1 MARGANEGV
10 PPETVPCAPAPRRE
24 RCRSLAELETPEPLC
39 FDYLLSFL
47 DLRDFLTLSLVSH
60 SLRDILLSDLTRAAR
75 CVSGLALHCLCDSPV
90 YPPLCLAHRRPAIDT
105 ELPLSSEDKRGESCP
120 VDASAP
126 PRGCLLEQFLTDEGV
141 SGTNPG
147 NEACVPRSSPAECT
161 RTDTKTGILLET
173 DSVLSGDF
181 RQSAPQATLQHSENI
196 PDTADLRFRPVFD
209 ASEVCEHL
217 LAAPCKGV
225 NVTEV
230 LSGNVFPTDTRRR
243 PPGGFSLP
251 QEVTRRACAVPL
263 WKALVLVAKGL
274 SVLRVGAAAF
284 GAVPLAMWAHLLKGN
299 AATLREISLS
309 STLRWESRRQ
319 QQHRQRELLDLL
331 CCLDTPSSDV
341 EEALVFAASQ
351 LLPKS
356 VSPPSCPVSQPL
368 FPQTTREPRCDPARL
383 RADPEPARRMS
394 QSAAFQACRNLSR
407 PGEDIP
413 LPALKCLAIA
423 WGPCSGL
430 LQLFRRYT
438 CRQCEELQLVV
449 ADMPTAACWNE
460 DVENVLDRVG
470 SGGKL
475 RRFRFAVAPKGFVQ
489 ERSLISWLLS
499 SARDSES
506 HPSTLD
512 RPPKVLSNA
521 SWLAALEELS
531 IDTDDPWLL
540 PKAAQL
546 IAAVTRPAT
555 QPAAATSTRSP
566 RTGPSARSR
575 GRDAGASRDHGSFQP
590 WGSAGLQV
598 GPAARRDLRS
608 VSEISSDSSGESA
621 SVDGERGSPV
631 LAGNPGASKDRHK
644 RQSCGTPEDRRQER
658 GKNEGEGAE
667 ASFDGASSTTGL
679 RGFSRTELRPE
690 STERWMFAHMV
701 DGREGCSS
709 SVGDPADLQALD
721 HVQCDTGRS
730 CAFPLP
736 ESEDHL
742 SLTRS
747 GGTDGDLHT
756 EISGPSARRFPS
768 LRFCSFRCGSA
779 PASGA
784 GCFSWGSAES
794 LLTAAPPGCALRF
807 HGDIL
812 FTTCGY
818 GERRVFSSSVQA
830 ASGSAFSDSQF
841 SAAAPSPTEHG
852 RRGSFSRGK
861 TEPVARVTEDAQRRS
876 IRSHGDE
883 AAPPAPTATVRQCCV
898 PSRLTAQRR
907 LRQVSRG
914 CTVADLQ
921 PQVCV
926 KGAAFVL
933 REIHDGNDPLDSPV
947 SPSFQ
952 APLRLCCRCRRHPT
966 RHGSGL
972 QGRERELHT
981 SPTCCGRRD
990 RKRISPRQYNVRSE
1004 ASRSECR
1011 DTRFRAHLELPLL
1024 RKTSRSGGSEVAA
1037 KGSSCL
1043 RGASRRFGREPEHGK
1058 RTLSVERRCPRGQH
1072 SSLSAGCEA
1081 CVSDAREGSRPSHLF
1096 PAVQV
1101 QLPNPAASD
1110 PSPAGSPSET
1120 SPSESMEFESD
1131 CAGVRGPPPPRTSTQ
1146 AFAAQS
1152 AARPS
1157 PEVSGFEAKPCQKR
1171 PREHRLPEWRHWC
1184 AEYLS
1189 GILDNLPGYC
1199 LFLPPVK
1206 IFPNGAAHGCGGVDG
1221 APRSEN
1227 GFRLGS
1233 HAGVRVGSRRQE
1245 DDGLADRYPSS
1256 AERRTA
1262 ERTNAGS
1269 QCCCVFT
1276 EGGLREDR
1284 GVEER
1289 KCVFT
1294 LHRRTSRGERQRE
1307 GTRHL
1312 AEKKAHRRGLETW
1325 PDNTDDNGQLRPG
1338 QPREPCYASIS
1349 EVGDREPDSV
1359 ALLAALCLDA
1369 VLRQR
1374 FRGIALECIFT
1385 TTQPPASTSD
1395 ASESR
1400 VSNISSVDISE
1411 ECWPPV
1417 EMLVEHL
1424 PDSLRP
1430 PLEILRLF
1438 VDATATEDAILAN
1451 PGCFCIGDPLRE
1463 VFSSPPRGNEH
1474 RVSRD
1479 ICGCQPEKADGSAET
1494 VSAKESQTNAAGDK
1508 HDDAK
1513 TVARNDCDARQTS
1526 DSDGKRGETGGHEE
1540 ESASGKALHEKGKE
1554 ERSQLIKT
1562 HAFHTQSGFEQATK
1576 QCDPSSGT
1584 ALFEV
1589 SHKGGVTPLLS
1600 DTAKYRDSLLAQ
1612 AGCVASDGSKLFHRA
1627 DEGGKVPG
1635 SLVSLLSALRRVYR
1649 GMDRIEVRVLRGDPG
1664 TKIAGKEATKEAT
1677 EESDCLSCLLSN
1689 SARLRALH
1697 EVLMS
1702 FDFFP
1707 VCVWQGQYVF
1717 ETFVA
1722 YERAV

>member
-1 MARGANEGV
+1 MAPGANERIS
-10 PPETVPCAPAPRRE
+10 PETVPRAPAPRRE

-47 DLRDFLTLSLVSH
+47 DLRDFSTLSLVSH
-60 SLRDILLSDLTRAAR
+60 SLRNTLLSDLTRAAR

-90 YPPLCLAHRRPAIDT
+90 YPPLCLAHPRPAIDG
-105 ELPLSSEDKRGESCP
+105 ELPLSSEDKRGETCP

-126 PRGCLLEQFLTDEGV
+126 PRGCRLEQPLTDDGGY
-141 SGTNPG
+141 GTKPG
-147 NEACVPRSSPAECT
+147 TEACVFRSSPVECT
-161 RTDTKTGILLET
+161 RTDTKTGVLLET
-173 DSVLSGDF
+173 DSLLSGDF
-181 RQSAPQATLQHSENI
+181 RQSAPRAALQHSEDI
-196 PDTADLRFRPVFD
+196 PDTADLGLRPVFD
-209 ASEVCEHL
+209 GSEVYEHL

-225 NVTEV
+225 KVTEV
-230 LSGNVFPTDTRRR
+230 LSRNCSPTDTRRG
-243 PPGGFSLP
+243 PPGDFSLS
-251 QEVTRRACAVPL
+251 QEVTRRAGAVPL

-351 LLPKS
+351 LLPTS
-356 VSPPSCPVSQPL
+356 ISRPTCPVSQPL

-383 RADPEPARRMS
+383 QADPEPARRLS
-394 QSAAFQACRNLSR
+394 QSAAFQACRNLST

-413 LPALKCLAIA
+413 LPALKCLSIA

-460 DVENVLDRVG
+460 DVEHVLDRVG

-489 ERSLISWLLS
+489 ERSLISWILS

-506 HPSTLD
+506 HPNTLE
-512 RPPKVLSNA
+512 RPPEVLSNS

-540 PKAAQL
+540 PKAVQL

-555 QPAAATSTRSP
+555 QPAAPAGTRSP
-566 RTGPSARSR
+566 GTPPAAPSR
-575 GRDAGASRDHGSFQP
+575 GRDAGASREQRSLQP
-590 WGSAGLQV
+590 WGSAGLQD
-598 GPAARRDLRS
+598 GPATRRDPRS
-608 VSEISSDSSGESA
+608 VSEIPSVSSVESA
-621 SVDGERGSPV
+621 GIDGERGSTA
-631 LAGNPGASKDRHK
+631 LAGNPGASKDRRM
-644 RQSCGTPEDRRQER
+644 RQSCGAPVDRRQER
-658 GKNEGEGAE
+658 GKSEGEEAE
-667 ASFDGASSTTGL
+667 ACFHGESNRTDS
-679 RGFSRTELRPE
+679 RGFSGTELRSA
-690 STERWMFAHMV
+690 STERWMFRDIV
-701 DGREGCSS
+701 NGREGSS
-709 SVGDPADLQALD
+709 NSVGDPAYLQALA
-721 HVQCDTGRS
+721 HVQYDTGRS
-730 CAFPLP
+730 CVFPFP

-742 SLTRS
+742 LRTRS
-747 GGTDGDLHT
+747 GGTEGDLHT
-756 EISGPSARRFPS
+756 EISEPCARRFPS
-768 LRFCSFRCGSA
+768 LRFCSFRCGST

-812 FTTCGY
+812 FTTCAY
-818 GERRVFSSSVQA
+818 GERRVFSSSAPA
-830 ASGSAFSDSQF
+830 ASGSAFSDCQF
-841 SAAAPSPTEHG
+841 SAAAPSPTNQG
-852 RRGSFSRGK
+852 RRGGFSRGK
-861 TEPVARVTEDAQRRS
+861 TEPVARVREDAQRRS
-876 IRSHGDE
+876 LRSHGDE
-883 AAPPAPTATVRQCCV
+883 AAPPAPTTTVRQSCA

-907 LRQVSRG
+907 LRQVYRG

-933 REIHDGNDPLDSPV
+933 RETHGVNDPLDSVV

-952 APLRLCCRCRRHPT
+952 APLRLCCSCRRHPS
-966 RHGSGL
+966 RLGCEL
-972 QGRERELHT
+972 QGREKKLHT

-990 RKRISPRQYNVRSE
+990 RERISPRQYNVGSE
-1004 ASRSECR
+1004 ASGGGCR
-1011 DTRFRAHLELPLL
+1011 DTRFRAHLELPFL
-1024 RKTSRSGGSEVAA
+1024 RMTNRSGGSEVAA

-1043 RGASRRFGREPEHGK
+1043 RGASRRFGRELEHVKG
-1058 RTLSVERRCPRGQH
+1058 TLSVEMCCPRGQH
-1072 SSLSAGCEA
+1072 SSPPAGRGA
-1081 CVSDAREGSRPSHLF
+1081 CVSDAWKGSRPSHLF

-1101 QLPNPAASD
+1101 QLPNPAAAD
-1110 PSPAGSPSET
+1110 PSPARSPSEI

-1131 CAGVRGPPPPRTSTQ
+1131 NARVRGPPPPRTSTQ

-1152 AARPS
+1152 AAS
-1157 PEVSGFEAKPCQKR
+1157 SAPEVSGFEAKPCQKR
-1171 PREHRLPEWRHWC
+1171 PREHRLREWRRWC

-1206 IFPNGAAHGCGGVDG
+1206 IFPNGAAHGCGTVDG

-1227 GFRLGS
+1227 ALRLGS
-1233 HAGVRVGSRRQE
+1233 HAGVRVGRGRQE
-1245 DDGLADRYPSS
+1245 DDFLPYRYPSS
-1256 AERRTA
+1256 AERGTA
-1262 ERTNAGS
+1262 ERTNTGS
-1269 QCCCVFT
+1269 QCCCVST
-1276 EGGLREDR
+1276 EAEHRQDR
-1284 GVEER
+1284 GMEER

-1294 LHRRTSRGERQRE
+1294 LHRRTSRGERQTE

-1312 AEKKAHRRGLETW
+1312 TEKRAHSRGLETC
-1325 PDNTDDNGQLRPG
+1325 PGNAEGNGQLSLG
-1338 QPREPCYASIS
+1338 QQREPYYTSIS
-1349 EVGDREPDSV
+1349 EVGDSEPDSV

-1374 FRGIALECIFT
+1374 LRGIALECIFT

-1395 ASESR
+1395 ASASH

-1417 EMLVEHL
+1417 EMLLERL

-1438 VDATATEDAILAN
+1438 VDATATEDAVLAN

-1463 VFSSPPRGNEH
+1463 VFSSPPPGNKH
-1474 RVSRD
+1474 RLSRD
-1479 ICGCQPEKADGSAET
+1479 ICGCKPEKADDPAET
-1494 VSAKESQTNAAGDK
+1494 VSATVSQTSATGDK
-1508 HDDAK
+1508 HDRAK
-1513 TVARNDCDARQTS
+1513 KVTRNDCAARQTS

-1540 ESASGKALHEKGKE
+1540 ENASGKAMNENGKE
-1554 ERSQLIKT
+1554 ERSPHIKT
-1562 HAFHTQSGFEQATK
+1562 HAFHTQSGFEHAAQ
-1576 QCDPSSGT
+1576 QCEPSSGA
-1584 ALFEV
+1584 ALLEV
-1589 SHKGGVTPLLS
+1589 SHGGGVTPLLS
-1600 DTAKYRDSLLAQ
+1600 DTAKSRGSLLVQ
-1612 AGCVASDGSKLFHRA
+1612 ASCVASDGSKLFHCA
-1627 DEGGKVPG
+1627 DEGAKESG
-1635 SLVSLLSALRRVYR
+1635 SLVSLLSALRLVYR

-1664 TKIAGKEATKEAT
+1664 TKIAGKEATKEGS